1 MSAPTEAAQAE
12 PETDTAAGPGSAG
25 GPRASPADAV
35 ARRESA
41 VGTRQAKTIEAR
53 ALNLFYGDFHAVEN
67 VTITI
72 EPNKVTALIGSSG
85 CGKTTFLRSL
95 NRMHELTPGARVE
108 GQITLDGQDIYAK
121 GVDPVEVRRLVG
133 MVFQSPNPFPT
144 MSIYENVAAGLNLNA
159 SKVKKSDKDDVVERA
174 LRGAH
179 LWEEVKDRLD
189 KPGTG
194 LSGGQQQ
201 RLCIARATAV
211 EPEVLLDGRALL
223 RPGPGRDPGDRGA
236 DPGPEDQVHDRDRH
250 PQHAAGGA
258 GQRHHRLLQ
267 PRRNRQ
273 ARPPGRDRGDRDD
286 LHQPLAESDRGL
298 RQRAVRMTPN
308 GIRVEYQQELEQLE
322 DSALGGLDL
331 ASAALE
337 RTLEAVEHQ
346 DVELAQIVV
355 ADDDRIDGR
364 YLEVHQA
371 LITLLA
377 TQSPVATDL
386 RLISALLH
394 VLKNVERMGDQSVNI
409 CKMIPLSG
417 NEPPADR
424 EMVKMI
430 IAMGRQA
437 RILISQAKRAFKERD
452 VDMARDLVRQ
462 DDVVDRLNRDCFR
475 LALEIGDDADKRE
488 WAMTMLLAARAIER
502 IGDNAVDI
510 GEQVAFVVTGLFREF
525 EDASHPTA

>member
-1 MSAPTEAAQAE
+1 
-12 PETDTAAGPGSAG
+12 
-25 GPRASPADAV
+25 
-35 ARRESA
+35 
-41 VGTRQAKTIEAR
+41 
-53 ALNLFYGDFHAVEN
+53 
-67 VTITI
+67 
-72 EPNKVTALIGSSG
+72 
-85 CGKTTFLRSL
+85 
-95 NRMHELTPGARVE
+95 
-108 GQITLDGQDIYAK
+108 
-121 GVDPVEVRRLVG
+121 
-133 MVFQSPNPFPT
+133 
-144 MSIYENVAAGLNLNA
+144 
-159 SKVKKSDKDDVVERA
+159 
-174 LRGAH
+174 
-179 LWEEVKDRLD
+179 
-189 KPGTG
+189 
-194 LSGGQQQ
+194 
-201 RLCIARATAV
+201 
-211 EPEVLLDGRALL
+211 
-223 RPGPGRDPGDRGA
+223 
-236 DPGPEDQVHDRDRH
+236 
-250 PQHAAGGA
+250 
-258 GQRHHRLLQ
+258 
-267 PRRNRQ
+267 
-273 ARPPGRDRGDRDD
+273 
-286 LHQPLAESDRGL
+286 
-298 RQRAVRMTPN
+298 MTPN

-424 EMVKMI
+424 EMVRMI

-437 RILISQAKRAFKERD
+437 RVLINQAKRAFKERD

-525 EDASHPTA
+525 EDASHPSA